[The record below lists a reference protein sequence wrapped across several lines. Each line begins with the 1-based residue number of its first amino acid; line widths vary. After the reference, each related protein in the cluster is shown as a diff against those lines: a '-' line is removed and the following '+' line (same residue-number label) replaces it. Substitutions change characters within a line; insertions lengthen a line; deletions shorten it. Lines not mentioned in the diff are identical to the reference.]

1 LIKCAFAICP
11 LNELKVSQNPWEQ
24 WPKETIMSESNGNK
38 RALHVA
44 TLSGWYRF
52 EQDRK
57 EWKQTK
63 RDLSY
68 WSLTCMSVDPE
79 NPQKIYAGTEHSGL
93 FYTDNGGASWN
104 RANPNVPK
112 MMLFAALALNG
123 GVMVGTV
130 PSAVYR
136 SRNGGWEEL
145 EGVRINSAGANFP
158 PSPELQSRA
167 RYLTFD
173 PAAPHR
179 LYAGIEVG
187 GMLVSDDDG
196 QNWRPANEGL
206 TDMDVHEVLASKKN
220 SGTVFAACG
229 EAAFRSFDR
238 ADHWQEITPKSHDY
252 GTSVAEDKDGVVYL
266 GSAKGRPNG
275 WIRPEGAMAAIF
287 RSRDKGSTWEKVID
301 NLRGGV
307 MHMCALP
314 DGNGMVAGTSD
325 GTLLVIEDSGAR
337 EVVNGLPFVTSVEL
351 AA

>member
-1 LIKCAFAICP
+1 M
-11 LNELKVSQNPWEQ
+11 N
-24 WPKETIMSESNGNK
+24 ESNGK
-38 RALHVA
+38 KKALHVT

-52 EQDRK
+52 EQNGKD
-57 EWKQTK
+57 WKQTK

-68 WSLTCMSVDPE
+68 WTLTCMSVDPE

-93 FYTDNGGASWN
+93 FYTNNAGARWM

-123 GVMVGTV
+123 AVLVGTV

-136 SRNGGWEEL
+136 SKNGGWEEL
-145 EGVRINSAGANFP
+145 EGVRANSAGANFP

-173 PAAPHR
+173 PASPNR

-196 QNWRPANEGL
+196 KNWRPANQGL
-206 TDMDVHEVLASKKN
+206 TDMDVHEVLASKSS
-220 SGTVFAACG
+220 SGMVYAACG

-238 ADHWQEITPKSHDY
+238 ADHWEEITPKSHDY
-252 GTSVAEDKDGVVYL
+252 GTSVAEDKAGVVYL
-266 GSAKGRPNG
+266 GGARGRPNG

-287 RSRDKGSTWEKVID
+287 RSRDHGSTWEKVID
-301 NLRGGV
+301 NLKGGV
-307 MHMCALP
+307 MHMCATP

-325 GTLLVIEDSGAR
+325 GTLLVIDDSGAR

>member
-1 LIKCAFAICP
+1 M
-11 LNELKVSQNPWEQ
+11 N
-24 WPKETIMSESNGNK
+24 ESNGK
-38 RALHVA
+38 KKALHVA

-52 EQDRK
+52 EQNGND
-57 EWKQTK
+57 WKQTK

-79 NPQKIYAGTEHSGL
+79 NPLKIYAGTEHSGL
-93 FYTDNGGASWN
+93 FYTDNAGASWT

-136 SRNGGWEEL
+136 SKNGGWEEL

-158 PSPELQSRA
+158 PSPELQSRT

-173 PAAPHR
+173 PASPNR

-196 QNWRPANEGL
+196 KNWRPANKGL
-206 TDMDVHEVLASKKN
+206 TDMDIHEVLASKHS
-220 SGTVFAACG
+220 SGMVYAACG

-238 ADHWQEITPKSHDY
+238 AEHWEEITPKSHDY
-252 GTSVAEDKDGVVYL
+252 GTSVAEDKAGVVYL
-266 GSAKGRPNG
+266 GGARGRPNG

-287 RSRDKGSTWEKVID
+287 RSGDKGSTWEKVID

-307 MHMCALP
+307 MHMCPMP

-325 GTLLVIEDSGAR
+325 GTLLVIDNSGAR
-337 EVVNGLPFVTSVEL
+337 EVVSGLPFVTSVEL

>member
-1 LIKCAFAICP
+1 M
-11 LNELKVSQNPWEQ
+11 NN
-24 WPKETIMSESNGNK
+24 SNGEK
-38 RALHVA
+38 KALHVA

-52 EQDRK
+52 EQNGKD
-57 EWKQTK
+57 WTQTK

-68 WSLTCMSVDPE
+68 WTLTCMSVDPE
-79 NPQKIYAGTEHSGL
+79 NPQKIYLGTEHSGL
-93 FYTDNGGASWN
+93 FYTENAGASWK

-136 SRNGGWEEL
+136 SKNGGWEEL
-145 EGVRINSAGANFP
+145 EGVRLNSAGANFP

-173 PAAPHR
+173 PASPSR

-196 QNWRPANEGL
+196 NNWRPANKGL
-206 TDMDVHEVLASKKN
+206 TDMDIHEVLASKN
-220 SGTVFAACG
+220 SSGMVYSACG
-229 EAAFRSFDR
+229 EGAFRSFDR
-238 ADHWQEITPKSHDY
+238 AEHWEEITPKSHDY
-252 GTSVAEDKDGVVYL
+252 GTSVAEDKTGIVYL
-266 GSAKGRPNG
+266 GSARGRPNG
-275 WIRPEGAMAAIF
+275 WIRPEGAMAVIF
-287 RSRDKGSTWEKVID
+287 RSGDQGSTWEKVID

-307 MHMCALP
+307 MHMSATP

-325 GTLLVIEDSGAR
+325 GTLLVIDDSGAR
-337 EVVNGLPFVTSVEL
+337 EVVSGLPFVTSVEL

>member
-1 LIKCAFAICP
+1 M
-11 LNELKVSQNPWEQ
+11 NN
-24 WPKETIMSESNGNK
+24 SNGEK
-38 RALHVA
+38 KALHVA

-52 EQDRK
+52 EQNGK
-57 EWKQTK
+57 NWTQTK

-68 WSLTCMSVDPE
+68 WTLTCMSVDPE
-79 NPQKIYAGTEHSGL
+79 NPQKIYLGTEHSGL
-93 FYTDNGGASWN
+93 FYTESAGASWK

-136 SRNGGWEEL
+136 SKNGGWEEL
-145 EGVRINSAGANFP
+145 EGVRLNSAGANFP

-173 PAAPHR
+173 PASPSR

-196 QNWRPANEGL
+196 NNWRPANKGL
-206 TDMDVHEVLASKKN
+206 TDMDIHEVLSSKN
-220 SGTVFAACG
+220 SSGMVYAACG
-229 EAAFRSFDR
+229 EGAFRSPDR
-238 ADHWQEITPKSHDY
+238 AEHWEEITPKSHDY
-252 GTSVAEDKDGVVYL
+252 GTSVAEDKTGIVYL
-266 GSAKGRPNG
+266 GSARGRPNG

-287 RSRDKGSTWEKVID
+287 RSGDKGSTWEKVID
-301 NLRGGV
+301 NLTGGV
-307 MHMCALP
+307 MHMCATP

-325 GTLLVIEDSGAR
+325 GTLLVIDDSGAR
-337 EVVNGLPFVTSVEL
+337 EVVSGLPFVTSVEL

>member
-1 LIKCAFAICP
+1 M
-11 LNELKVSQNPWEQ
+11 NN
-24 WPKETIMSESNGNK
+24 SNGEK
-38 RALHVA
+38 KALHVA

-52 EQDRK
+52 EQNGKD
-57 EWKQTK
+57 WTQTK

-68 WSLTCMSVDPE
+68 WTLTCMSVDPE
-79 NPQKIYAGTEHSGL
+79 NPQKIYLGTEHSGL
-93 FYTDNGGASWN
+93 FYTENAGASWK

-136 SRNGGWEEL
+136 SKNGGWEEL
-145 EGVRINSAGANFP
+145 EGVRLNSAGANFP

-173 PAAPHR
+173 PASPSR

-196 QNWRPANEGL
+196 NNWRPANKGL
-206 TDMDVHEVLASKKN
+206 TDMDIHEVLASKN
-220 SGTVFAACG
+220 SSGMVYAACG
-229 EAAFRSFDR
+229 EGTFRSFDR
-238 ADHWQEITPKSHDY
+238 AEHWEEITPKSHDY
-252 GTSVAEDKDGVVYL
+252 GTSVAEDKTGIVYL
-266 GSAKGRPNG
+266 GSARGRPNG
-275 WIRPEGAMAAIF
+275 WIRPEGAMAVIF
-287 RSRDKGSTWEKVID
+287 RSGDQGSTWEKVID

-307 MHMCALP
+307 MHMCATP

-325 GTLLVIEDSGAR
+325 GTLLVIDDSGAR
-337 EVVNGLPFVTSVEL
+337 EVVSGLPFVTSVEL